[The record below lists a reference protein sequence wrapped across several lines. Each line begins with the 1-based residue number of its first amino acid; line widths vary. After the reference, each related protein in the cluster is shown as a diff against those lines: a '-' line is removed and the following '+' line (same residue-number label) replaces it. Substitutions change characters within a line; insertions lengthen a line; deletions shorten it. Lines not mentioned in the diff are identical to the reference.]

1 MKPESQYQSLLHAI
15 KDTYTKGRHEAIK
28 AARQKLVLTY
38 WAIGKHIVEYEQKGN
53 EKAEY
58 GSRILERL
66 SRDLSH

>member
-1 MKPESQYQSLLHAI
+1 MLHAI